1 MEALPGMILLLMA
14 FAADA
19 EMMSTMS
26 MGCGRVDLKSSSQC
40 VVLHL

>member
-19 EMMSTMS
+19 EMMSMS